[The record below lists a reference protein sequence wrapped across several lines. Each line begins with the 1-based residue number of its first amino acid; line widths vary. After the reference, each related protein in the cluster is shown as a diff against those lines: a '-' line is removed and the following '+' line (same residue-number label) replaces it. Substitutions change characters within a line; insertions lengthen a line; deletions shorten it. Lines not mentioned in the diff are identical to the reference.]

1 MKKQN
6 SSLSLHN
13 FLNENIPN
21 LVNLREKT
29 EKRSHLSKYRS
40 QKALW
45 RSQFLTKTAVL
56 SEFNNKLTNR
66 HAKLHKIKT
75 STCLLKV
82 FQGLLFPS
90 LLNFP
95 FTTHTRIVTCQ
106 KSRIFE
112 P

>member
-21 LVNLREKT
+21 LVNLREKLKN
-29 EKRSHLSKYRS
+29 EVIKVNIGVKRHCGGRNLK
-40 QKALW
+40 
-45 RSQFLTKTAVL
+45 TKTAVL
-56 SEFNNKLTNR
+56 RFNNKLTNR

-82 FQGLLFPS
+82 FQGL
-90 LLNFP
+90 
-95 FTTHTRIVTCQ
+95 
-106 KSRIFE
+106 
-112 P
+112 